1 VAFKAFMYINY
12 VSFTPR
18 ETECTGGGQMFSF
31 SDPSI
36 PLGISYLKLLL
47 KVAIT
52 ASPARSTRYALIIS
66 ADFARSL
73 KKPQK
78 VA

>member
-1 VAFKAFMYINY
+1 
-12 VSFTPR
+12 
-18 ETECTGGGQMFSF
+18 MFSF